1 MDPNYKNMNKQE
13 LLSVLSQLLKEKE
26 HRTAPE
32 PEPERPKPNVE
43 EIIEEVK
50 KKLSTEN

>member
-26 HRTAPE
+26 HAPQ